1 MRLVKEM
8 HGIFLVN
15 FASESSPLT
24 PSLCRAGHCRGAV
37 PGKDCFSKL
46 NIDVNAGHA
55 QLPTIHRI
63 PVIGHHRAES
73 SSDQPSQNN
82 SMGRASSL
90 KGPATPRRAPI
101 RAPALAPSPGQAD
114 PLAEETV
121 VDLTTPRVTSP
132 RSSK

>member
-1 MRLVKEM
+1 MLAMKQFTFL
-8 HGIFLVN
+8 GICQVLFYK
-15 FASESSPLT
+15 
-24 PSLCRAGHCRGAV
+24 G
-37 PGKDCFSKL
+37 
-46 NIDVNAGHA
+46 NISYWQFAGHA

-73 SSDQPSQNN
+73 SSDQNSQ
-82 SMGRASSL
+82 SGSLGRSHSL

-101 RAPALAPSPGQAD
+101 RAPSLAPSPGQAD

-132 RSSK
+132 VSSK